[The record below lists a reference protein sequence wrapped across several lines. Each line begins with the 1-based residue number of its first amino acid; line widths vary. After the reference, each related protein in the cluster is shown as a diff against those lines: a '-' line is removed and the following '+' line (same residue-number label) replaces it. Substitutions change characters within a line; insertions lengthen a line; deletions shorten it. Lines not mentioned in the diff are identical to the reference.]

1 MKTPSPV
8 LAFSLAL
15 LLLVAVVII
24 SVNPCNAQVQAE
36 ERTALQAH
44 PPQSIAG
51 KAGAAASSG
60 ASAAASTAAPSAKAF
75 TLPPGSTLLAEL
87 SGSLK
92 AKKLKPGDKVKAVLV
107 QDIVARGRI
116 VARSE
121 SKLTGHVTEV
131 KVRSADNPE
140 SRLGIVFEKILLKH
154 HQQVEIEAVVQ
165 ALAPPVFRRS
175 RVDEPDQMMPPPMLG
190 AANSPGISPVGRGTS
205 SSSSGS
211 RSTGNSTS
219 ALASAAAEMETVTAV
234 QSNPGSNPGDSVSN
248 IRTVAAST
256 APITGGTGM
265 HGVYGLKD
273 LSLKTPTAHSSPGPV
288 IVSTKSNVKLESGT
302 QLVLLVVNK

>member
-1 MKTPSPV
+1 MKPPSPV
-8 LAFSLAL
+8 LAFSPAV

-24 SVNPCNAQVQAE
+24 SVNPCNAQAQAE

-44 PPQSIAG
+44 PPQSIPG
-51 KAGAAASSG
+51 KAGTSARSG
-60 ASAAASTAAPSAKAF
+60 ASAASAVTPSTHTF

-92 AKKLKPGDKVKAVLV
+92 AKKLKPGDKVKAVLA
-107 QDIVARGRI
+107 QDILLRGKI
-116 VARSE
+116 VAKSE
-121 SKLTGHVTEV
+121 SKLIGHVTEV
-131 KVRSADNPE
+131 KVRSADSPE
-140 SRLGIVFEKILLKH
+140 SRLGVVFEKILLKH
-154 HQQVEIEAVVQ
+154 HQQVEIAAVVQ

-175 RVDEPDQMMPPPMLG
+175 RVDEPDQMMPPPMLSPV
-190 AANSPGISPVGRGTS
+190 NSPNINPVGRGTS
-205 SSSSGS
+205 SSSSGG
-211 RSTGNSTS
+211 RSAGNSTS
-219 ALASAAAEMETVTAV
+219 ALASAAADMGAVTTV

-256 APITGGTGM
+256 EPITGGTGM

-273 LSLKTPTAHSSPGPV
+273 LSLKISTTHSNPGPV